1 MAEKRK
7 LVRSTPVSEF
17 GEFEAEIEN
26 IATSGQVLDPT
37 WVPGWS
43 DLRHQRDRE
52 MAEVV
57 AGTRRPEEVKALPV
71 NVRLVRRSSAGGAF
85 DGRKLMAAANAG
97 YKPITQDHVGED
109 WFTDLPAGAKVLED
123 GSIVN
128 AAGDMQYM
136 YTPGPRAA
144 ALLKV
149 KTQRMLDMA
158 AVAGQAVKG
167 GAVEAG
173 GTFGKESP

>member
-7 LVRSTPVSEF
+7 LVRTSPVSEF
-17 GEFEAEIEN
+17 GEFEAEVEN
-26 IATSGQVLDPT
+26 LNLADAVMDPT

-43 DLRHQRDRE
+43 ELRHQRDKQ
-52 MAEVV
+52 MAEV
-57 AGTRRPEEVKALPV
+57 AQGLRRPEEVKALPV

-85 DGRKLMAAANAG
+85 DGRKLMAAANTG
-97 YKPITQDHVGED
+97 YKPITQEHVGED